1 MAAGDQGEDVL
12 HGGILGASG
21 NVGKRHPCRGIED
34 LWYDTMTERCQ
45 SAGESAATGRE
56 ASRVL
61 VIAGPTASGK
71 SALALAVAERFSGVV
86 INADAMQV
94 YRHVEILTAQP
105 AAAARARVPHRL
117 YGTVAPGEAC
127 SAGRWRE
134 MALDEIAAALGHG
147 KLPVV
152 VGGTGLYLKALM
164 EGLAP
169 IPEVPGEVRA
179 SARELHARLGGAA
192 FHQELRRLDP
202 ETAARLDPGDSQR
215 LIRAWEVLRA
225 TGRSLI
231 SWHGAEGVGAPPG
244 LAFKTV
250 MFDPPRQA
258 LYAACEARFEHM
270 IANGAIEEA
279 RALEARGLD
288 PELPVMKALGVRE
301 LLGFIQGAIGIDEA
315 VSRAKQATR
324 NYAKRQ
330 LTWFRRQM
338 NADEVISAQ
347 YSESFNEPIFSFI
360 MSLSLTADR

>member
-231 SWHGAEGVGAPPG
+231 SWH
-244 LAFKTV
+244 
-250 MFDPPRQA
+250 
-258 LYAACEARFEHM
+258 AACEARFEHM